1 MEECIE
7 CHDDENATWIT
18 PEGYAI
24 CIKCIREK
32 EQDEEM

>member
-1 MEECIE
+1 MECIE
-7 CHDDENATWIT
+7 CYDDDATWVT

-24 CIKCIREK
+24 CIRCIREK